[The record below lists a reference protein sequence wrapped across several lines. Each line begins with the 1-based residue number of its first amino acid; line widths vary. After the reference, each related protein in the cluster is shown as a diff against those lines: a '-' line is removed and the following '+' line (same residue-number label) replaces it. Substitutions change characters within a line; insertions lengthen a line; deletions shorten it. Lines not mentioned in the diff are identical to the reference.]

1 MTKPDSNNK
10 PEDLSPMYEESHKEW
25 LENPRIT
32 VSLAG
37 DDSEECDPWEWS
49 GDQSKDHKAEDLR
62 PMWEE
67 SHEEWLENPRILTF
81 GQNDDWVPGKY
92 KTPGAQVPQPAGYHR
107 ARVHEVTKPVL
118 AFANQALK
126 VSNPE
131 KLPQSHIIGKRI
143 PGIVENTPVLA
154 QIEWH
159 LDNHPP
165 RPAQGY
171 GPMEGPDFYHM
182 GVSLYIPDSA
192 IGFGLGVIIPMQASK
207 PATPDVSFIDW
218 FKHYFGNE
226 PSEFNFGWFGS
237 KIGHSISH
245 FASNILKTAGHEIGH
260 TTRSLQG
267 IEGEVSGLIKHV
279 PIIGGPIHSI
289 LDKTFHLAMAPSNM
303 VVAIAEGD
311 SRIDHAVLN
320 SLKEQVKEFQQ
331 LAPYAEMI
339 VSLVPGVGQGIG
351 AALAAGVALSEGQPI
366 SGILKAG
373 LMGAI
378 PGGPLVQAAIE
389 TGVGIIQ
396 HVAKGDKLDF
406 NTLSQSAAGAASTAL
421 GLPPSAKDALI
432 AGIAITGQIAKGK
445 PIDKALTD
453 GAISALPVS
462 DSAKRAMTEASSL
475 SLELAHGGNV
485 ISAAQHA
492 RIAAITTV
500 LPPTNPLHNNI
511 TIGLS
516 LMQKH
521 PEKSQSI
528 MQAALHSGLGDTLV
542 SMGAQHLPP
551 EVQKGIKSGNALGSG
566 IVYQEHKKTGLSK
579 VTGNLVESGVQQSKH
594 HPVFGEARKLA
605 TVKNSTHGFDYG
617 NGLLQHQVGMF
628 DVVTARN
635 SLDESQKHGFD
646 LAAATRIGTV
656 ANPKPPMISPAAHA
670 GYAISL
676 GMRSHNPN
684 QKANMMHSI
693 QQNPSASV
701 GATLAVK
708 EVGVDN
714 WFVRLLR
721 ALGLHK

>member
-92 KTPGAQVPQPAGYHR
+92 KTPGAQVPQPIGYHR
-107 ARVHEVTKPVL
+107 AKAHEITKPVL
-118 AFANQALK
+118 AFASQVLK
-126 VSNPE
+126 ISNPE
-131 KLPQSHIIGKRI
+131 RLAQSHVIGKRI
-143 PGIVENTPVLA
+143 SGIIENTPVLA

-165 RPAQGY
+165 RPAEGY
-171 GPMEGPDFYHM
+171 GSMEGPDFYHM
-182 GVSLYIPDSA
+182 GISLYMPD
-192 IGFGLGVIIPMQASK
+192 
-207 PATPDVSFIDW
+207 
-218 FKHYFGNE
+218 FKVG
-226 PSEFNFGWFGS
+226 FGWFGS
-237 KIGHSISH
+237 KIAHSFSH
-245 FASNILKTAGHEIGH
+245 FASNIVKTAGHEIGH
-260 TTRSLQG
+260 VTHSLQDV
-267 IEGEVSGLIKHV
+267 EGAVSGVIKHV
-279 PIIGGPIHSI
+279 PVIGGPIHSI
-289 LDKTFHLAMAPSNM
+289 LDKTFHIAMAPSNM
-303 VVAIAEGD
+303 VIAIAEGD
-311 SRIDHAVLN
+311 SRIDQAVLN

-331 LAPYAEMI
+331 LAPYAEMV

-351 AALAAGVALSEGQPI
+351 AAIAAGVALSEGQPI

-373 LMGAI
+373 LIGAI

-389 TGVGIIQ
+389 TGVGVIQ
-396 HVAKGDKLDF
+396 HVAKGERLNF
-406 NTLSQSAAGAASTAL
+406 NTLEQSAIGATSTAL
-421 GLPPSAKDALI
+421 GLPPSAKNALI

-445 PIDKALTD
+445 PIDKALTN

-462 DSAKRAMTEASSL
+462 DSVKRAMTEASSL
-475 SLELAHGGNV
+475 SLELVHGTNV
-485 ISAAQHA
+485 ITAAQHA
-492 RIAAITTV
+492 RIVAITAA

-511 TIGLS
+511 TISLN

-528 MQAALHSGLGDTLV
+528 MQAALHSGLGDTLI
-542 SMGAQHLPP
+542 SMGAQHLPT
-551 EVQKGIKSGNALGSG
+551 EVQKGIKSGNALGSA
-566 IVYQEHKKTGLSK
+566 IVYQEHRGTALAKI
-579 VTGNLVESGVQQSKH
+579 TGNLVESGVQQSKH
-594 HPVFGEARKLA
+594 HPVFSESRKLA
-605 TVKNSTHGFDYG
+605 ATRNSTHGFDYA
-617 NGLLQHQVGMF
+617 NGLLQHKVGMF
-628 DVVTARN
+628 DVITTRN
-635 SLDESQKHGFD
+635 SLDSNQQHGFD
-646 LAAATRIGTV
+646 LAASTRIGTV
-656 ANPKPPMISPAAHA
+656 ANPKPQTLSPAGHA

-676 GMRSHNPN
+676 GMRSHSPN
-684 QKANMMHSI
+684 EKVGMMRTI
-693 QQNPSASV
+693 QQNPSATV

>member
-1 MTKPDSNNK
+1 MAKPDSNNK
-10 PEDLSPMYEESHKEW
+10 PEDLSPMYEESHEEW

-37 DDSEECDPWEWS
+37 DDSEEW
-49 GDQSKDHKAEDLR
+49 SKDHKPEDLS
-62 PMWEE
+62 PMYEE

-81 GQNDDWVPGKY
+81 GQNDNWVPGKY
-92 KTPGAQVPQPAGYHR
+92 KTPGAQVPQPTGYHR
-107 ARVHEVTKPVL
+107 ARAHEVTKPIL

-126 VSNPE
+126 ISNLE

-143 PGIVENTPVLA
+143 PGIVENIPVLA

-165 RPAQGY
+165 RPAKGY

-182 GVSLYIPDSA
+182 GITLYMPDDFQV
-192 IGFGLGVIIPMQASK
+192 G
-207 PATPDVSFIDW
+207 
-218 FKHYFGNE
+218 
-226 PSEFNFGWFGS
+226 FGWFGS
-237 KIGHSISH
+237 KIAHSMGH
-245 FASNILKTAGHEIGH
+245 FASNIVKTAGHEIGH
-260 TTRSLQG
+260 VTHSLQDV
-267 IEGEVSGLIKHV
+267 EGAVSGVIKHV

-421 GLPPSAKDALI
+421 GLPPSDKNALI
-432 AGIAITGQIAKGK
+432 AGIAITGQIAKGR

-462 DSAKRAMTEASSL
+462 DSTKRAMTEASSL

-492 RIAAITTV
+492 RIAAITTA
-500 LPPTNPLHNNI
+500 LPSTNPLHNNI
-511 TIGLS
+511 AIGLD

-566 IVYQEHKKTGLSK
+566 IVYQEHKKTALGK
-579 VTGNLVESGVQQSKH
+579 VTGNLVESGIQQSKN
-594 HPVFGEARKLA
+594 HPVFGESRKLA
-605 TVKNSTHGFDYG
+605 ATRNSTHGFDYT
-617 NGLLQHQVGMF
+617 NGLLQHKVGMF
-628 DVVTARN
+628 DVITTRN
-635 SLDESQKHGFD
+635 SLDTNQQHGFD

-656 ANPKPPMISPAAHA
+656 ANPKPLLLSPTAHA

-676 GMRSHNPN
+676 GMRSHTPEL
-684 QKANMMHSI
+684 KAGMMQTI
-693 QQNPSASV
+693 QQNPSATV

-708 EVGVDN
+708 ELGVDN

-721 ALGLHK
+721 ALGLYNQGKQS

>member
-1 MTKPDSNNK
+1 MAKPDSNNK
-10 PEDLSPMYEESHKEW
+10 PEDLSPMYEESHEEW

-37 DDSEECDPWEWS
+37 D
-49 GDQSKDHKAEDLR
+49 EDLS
-62 PMWEE
+62 PMYEE

-81 GQNDDWVPGKY
+81 GQNDNWVPGKY
-92 KTPGAQVPQPAGYHR
+92 KTPGAQVPQPIGYHR
-107 ARVHEVTKPVL
+107 AKAHEITKPVL
-118 AFANQALK
+118 AFASQVLK
-126 VSNPE
+126 ISNPE
-131 KLPQSHIIGKRI
+131 RLPQSHVIGKRI
-143 PGIVENTPVLA
+143 PGIIENTPILA

-165 RPAQGY
+165 RPAEGY

-182 GVSLYIPDSA
+182 GVSLYMPD
-192 IGFGLGVIIPMQASK
+192 
-207 PATPDVSFIDW
+207 
-218 FKHYFGNE
+218 FKVG
-226 PSEFNFGWFGS
+226 FGWFGS
-237 KIGHSISH
+237 KIAHSIGH
-245 FASNILKTAGHEIGH
+245 FASNIVKTAGHEVGH
-260 TTRSLQG
+260 VTHSLQDV
-267 IEGEVSGLIKHV
+267 EGGVSGVIKHV
-279 PIIGGPIHSI
+279 PVIGGPIHSI

-311 SRIDHAVLN
+311 SRIDRAVLN

-351 AALAAGVALSEGQPI
+351 AAIAAGVALSEGQPI

-378 PGGPLVQAAIE
+378 PGGPLVQATVE

-396 HVAKGDKLDF
+396 HVAKGDRLDF
-406 NTLSQSAAGAASTAL
+406 NTLEQSAAGAASTAL
-421 GLPPSAKDALI
+421 GLPSSAKDALI

-475 SLELAHGGNV
+475 SLELAHGANV
-485 ISAAQHA
+485 ITAAQHA
-492 RIAAITTV
+492 RITAITAA

-511 TIGLS
+511 TIGLD
-516 LMQKH
+516 LMKKH

-528 MQAALHSGLGDTLV
+528 MQASLHSGLGDTLV

-551 EVQKGIKSGNALGSG
+551 EVQKGIKSGNALGSA
-566 IVYQEHKKTGLSK
+566 IVYQEHRGIALSK
-579 VTGNLVESGVQQSKH
+579 VTGNLVESGIQQSKH
-594 HPVFGEARKLA
+594 HPVFNEARKLA
-605 TVKNSTHGFDYG
+605 VTKNSTHGFDYA
-617 NGLLQHQVGMF
+617 NGLLQHKVGMF
-628 DVVTARN
+628 DVITTRN
-635 SLDESQKHGFD
+635 SLNQTQQHGFD
-646 LAAATRIGTV
+646 LAASTRIGTV
-656 ANPKPPMISPAAHA
+656 ANPKPLTLSPAGHA

-676 GMRSHNPN
+676 GMRSHSPN
-684 QKANMMHSI
+684 EKVAMMRTI
-693 QQNPSASV
+693 QQNPSATV

-721 ALGLHK
+721 ALGVRR